1 MTRLLS
7 PVPISSSPFLDAEL
21 ELLRA
26 LEDEIS
32 REEKKETKKQ
42 VKNKIKA
49 LPFNEDDDNYD
60 ESDEEEEIGRKKI
73 TK

>member
-7 PVPISSSPFLDAEL
+7 PVPISSSPFPDAEL

>member
-7 PVPISSSPFLDAEL
+7 SVPISSSPFPDAEL